1 VIQCDYPI
9 LHSHHTHPHPELKN
23 QKTSLD
29 RKNPSHP
36 QTHHHHQAFYTTA
49 AAALT
54 TVFLL
59 SSLFFFSAHSL
70 LFNLPSSAAS
80 LLAFL
85 AASSFSFLSFSS
97 FSFSSFARPKTCLP
111 FEAEAAEAEAE
122 GAILCR
128 FWNEVVARGG
138 RVVVE
143 AEGWKEDRRFC
154 VVLGSRTLL
163 ARFKAEVEG
172 SEEGKRARLAV
183 VCLTSAGLE
192 IFGAGLALNAPLSF
206 SLFSS
211 SSFCLASLASFC
223 CFIFAANTSLD
234 SWNVAF
240 VTGLVDFCTA
250 GGT

>member
-1 VIQCDYPI
+1 MDYPI
-9 LHSHHTHPHPELKN
+9 LCHDLRSHTHPHPELTN
-23 QKTSLD
+23 QETSLN
-29 RKNPSHP
+29 RKKPLSITKKLPSLAKNLSDP

-49 AAALT
+49 AAAA

-59 SSLFFFSAHSL
+59 SSLFFFSSAHSL
-70 LFNLPSSAAS
+70 LFNLPASAAS

-85 AASSFSFLSFSS
+85 AASSFSLFSFSS

-111 FEAEAAEAEAE
+111 FEAAEAE

-143 AEGWKEDRRFC
+143 VEGWKEERRFCC

-192 IFGAGLALNAPLSF
+192 ILGAGLALNAPLSF
-206 SLFSS
+206 SFFSS

-234 SWNVAF
+234 S
-240 VTGLVDFCTA
+240 
-250 GGT
+250 